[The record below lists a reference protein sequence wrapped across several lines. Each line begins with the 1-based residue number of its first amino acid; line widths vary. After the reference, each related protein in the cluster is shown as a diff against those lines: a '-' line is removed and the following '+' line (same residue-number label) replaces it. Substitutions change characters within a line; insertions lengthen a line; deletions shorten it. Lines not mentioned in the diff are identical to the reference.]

1 MAQKDYVARGRSP
14 ARRKTSKGK
23 AKKTQGLPI
32 TTLVAAI
39 AVVAL
44 FVGGLFYIT
53 QNKKESPQS
62 ISTHPPSVPV
72 NTLPPKPEE
81 RWRYIKELERRGV
94 DAPNIPT
101 QSGGSN
107 ILGQPEL
114 TAEQRQLLEQID
126 SDRRQPVTNLQE
138 VPYNGKPV
146 PRSQV
151 IINEPTQPV
160 NPPVQRKPTVPV
172 EQKPESRPVQSTQPV
187 VSTPPVQQTSKP
199 ETKPESKPANN
210 LQNML
215 VQCGSFREAEQAES
229 VRATLAFSGIESRVT
244 AGGGWH
250 RIVLGPYSKETAEK
264 MRDRASGVGVS
275 GCILRASGG

>member
-1 MAQKDYVARGRSP
+1 MAQKDYVARGQSS

-32 TTLVAAI
+32 PTLVAAI

-62 ISTHPPSVPV
+62 ISTHPPSAPV

-101 QSGGSN
+101 QNSGGN
-107 ILGQPEL
+107 ILGQSDL

-138 VPYNGKPV
+138 VPYNGRSV

-160 NPPVQRKPTVPV
+160 SPPVQRKPTAPV
-172 EQKPESRPVQSTQPV
+172 ERKPEQRPVQSTQPV
-187 VSTPPVQQTSKP
+187 ASTPSAQQ
-199 ETKPESKPANN
+199 ESKPANN

-250 RIVLGPYSKETAEK
+250 RIVLGPYSKATAEK
-264 MRDRASGVGVS
+264 MRDRASSVGVS

>member
-23 AKKTQGLPI
+23 SKKAQGLPI
-32 TTLVAAI
+32 TTLVV
-39 AVVAL
+39 AVGIVVL

-53 QNKKESPQS
+53 QNKKESPQNVGAN
-62 ISTHPPSVPV
+62 PPSAPT

-94 DAPNIPT
+94 DTPNIQQPNS
-101 QSGGSN
+101 QNGN
-107 ILGQPEL
+107 IMRPSDL
-114 TAEQRQLLEQID
+114 TPEQRQLLEQID
-126 SDRRQPVTNLQE
+126 SDRRGPVTNLQE
-138 VPYNGKPV
+138 VPYNGQPV

-160 NPPVQRKPTVPV
+160 SPPVRHKPTTP
-172 EQKPESRPVQSTQPV
+172 PETKTETRSTQPAQ
-187 VSTPPVQQTSKP
+187 SSPAQS
-199 ETKPESKPANN
+199 ESKPANN

-215 VQCGSFREAEQAES
+215 VQCGSFRTAEQAES
-229 VRATLAFSGIESRVT
+229 VRATLAFSGIESRITV
-244 AGGGWH
+244 GGGWH
-250 RIVLGPYSKETAEK
+250 RIVLGPYSKATAEK
-264 MRDRASGVGVS
+264 MRDRASSVGVS

>member
-1 MAQKDYVARGRSP
+1 MAQKDYVARGRSS

-62 ISTHPPSVPV
+62 ISTHPPSAPV

-94 DAPNIPT
+94 DTPNIPT
-101 QSGGSN
+101 QNSGNN
-107 ILGQPEL
+107 IQGQSEL

-138 VPYNGKPV
+138 VPYNGRSV

-160 NPPVQRKPTVPV
+160 SPPVQRKPTVPV
-172 EQKPESRPVQSTQPV
+172 ERKPESRPVQSTQPV
-187 VSTPPVQQTSKP
+187 ISNPPAQQESKP
-199 ETKPESKPANN
+199 ETKPANN

-250 RIVLGPYSKETAEK
+250 RIVLGPYSKATAEK

>member
-1 MAQKDYVARGRSP
+1 MAQKDYVARGRSS

-23 AKKTQGLPI
+23 AKKAQGLPL
-32 TTLVAAI
+32 TTLVV
-39 AVVAL
+39 AVGIVVL

-53 QNKKESPQS
+53 HNKQESPQN
-62 ISTHPPSVPV
+62 TGAHTPSAPV

-94 DAPNIPT
+94 DLPEIQQNSSA
-101 QSGGSN
+101 GSN
-107 ILGQPEL
+107 IMRQSDL
-114 TAEQRQLLEQID
+114 TPEQRQLLEQID
-126 SDRRQPVTNLQE
+126 SDRRGPVTNLQE
-138 VPYNGKPV
+138 VPYNGQPV

-160 NPPVQRKPTVPV
+160 NPPVQRKPVTPP
-172 EQKPESRPVQSTQPV
+172 EPKPEPKPAQPVQSTP
-187 VSTPPVQQTSKP
+187 SAPPAQT
-199 ETKPESKPANN
+199 ESKPANN

-215 VQCGSFREAEQAES
+215 VQCGSFRTAEQAES

-250 RIVLGPYSKETAEK
+250 RIVLGPYSKSTAEK